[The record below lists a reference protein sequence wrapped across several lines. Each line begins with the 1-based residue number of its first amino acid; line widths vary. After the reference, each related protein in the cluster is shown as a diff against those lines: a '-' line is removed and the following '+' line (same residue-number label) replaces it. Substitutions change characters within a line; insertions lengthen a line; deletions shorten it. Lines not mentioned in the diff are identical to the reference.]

1 MELVFTQQLSKVK
14 QLADALSEEISI
26 GEYAPGDPLPSINR
40 LSSQYGVSRDTVFK
54 AFNELKMRGVVD
66 SAPTK
71 GYYVSNAVHK
81 ILLLLDTY
89 SPFKYQLHDA
99 ITRNLS
105 INYKVDLHFHQ
116 RNVEHF
122 NKLIRDSVGRY
133 NLYLVMNYQNDVY
146 SEILDM
152 LDPSKVLLLDFG
164 KFEKERFAYVCQGF
178 DQTLYDC
185 LAAGLP
191 RFRSYKKIVFVFPEN
206 SEHPKSCIPFFK
218 RFCEDYRFP
227 YSIVS
232 EVEPSMM
239 EEGAA
244 YLIVKHSHL
253 IDFIKHARA
262 FGWTLGKDVGVVAY
276 NDEPVFEILDNG
288 ISVIS
293 TDFNLMG
300 AMAARFIQTLERP
313 QIYIPTRLILRGS
326 L

>member
-14 QLADALSEEISI
+14 QLADALSQEISL
-26 GEYAPGDPLPSINR
+26 GEYASGDPLPSINH
-40 LSSQYGVSRDTVFK
+40 LSREYGVSRDTVFK
-54 AFNELKMRGVVD
+54 AFNELKARGIVD

-71 GYYVSNAVHK
+71 GYYVSNAVHR

-105 INYKVDLHFHQ
+105 TNYKIDLYFHQ
-116 RNVEHF
+116 RNEELF
-122 NKLIRDSVGRY
+122 NKIIRDSVGRY

-146 SEILDM
+146 SEILDL
-152 LDPSKVLLLDFG
+152 LDPSKLLLLDFG

-185 LAAGLP
+185 MVSGLARL
-191 RFRSYKKIVFVFPEN
+191 RRYRKIVFVFPEN
-206 SEHPKSCIPFFK
+206 SEHPKSCIPYFK
-218 RFCEDYRFP
+218 RFCEDHEFAWE
-227 YSIVS
+227 IVNEIDAS
-232 EVEPSMM
+232 VLERQT
-239 EEGAA
+239 A

-253 IDFIKHARA
+253 IDFIRLARLRN
-262 FGWTLGKDVGVVAY
+262 WSLGEDVGVVVY

-293 TDFNLMG
+293 TDFDLMG
-300 AMAARFIQTLERP
+300 AVAARFILTVERP
-313 QIYIPTRLILRGS
+313 QTYIPTRLILRGS

>member
-1 MELVFTQQLSKVK
+1 MELIFTSQMSKVK
-14 QLADALSEEISI
+14 QLADALSHEISI
-26 GEYAPGDPLPSINR
+26 GEYAPGDPLPSING
-40 LSSQYGVSRDTVFK
+40 LSRQYGVSRDTVFK
-54 AFNELKMRGVVD
+54 AFNELKTQGIVD

-71 GYYVSNAVHK
+71 GYYVCNAVHR

-99 ITRNLS
+99 ITRNLAA
-105 INYKVDLHFHQ
+105 NYKIDLYFHQ
-116 RNVEHF
+116 RSQELF
-122 NKLIRDSVGRY
+122 NKTIRDSVGRY

-146 SEILDM
+146 SEILDL

-185 LAAGLP
+185 MVTGLE
-191 RFRSYKKIVFVFPEN
+191 RFRRYRKIVFVFPEN
-206 SEHPKSCIPFFK
+206 SEHPKSCIPYFK
-218 RFCEDYRFP
+218 RFCEDHGFP
-227 YSIVS
+227 YGIVN
-232 EVEPSMM
+232 EIDPVALEK
-239 EEGAA
+239 GTA

-253 IDFIKHARA
+253 IDFIKLIRMR
-262 FGWTLGKDVGVVAY
+262 GWALGKDVGVVAY

-293 TDFNLMG
+293 TDFDLMG
-300 AMAARFIQTLERP
+300 AVAARFILTMERP